1 MSDDI
6 PKKPKAYTKDDA
18 IRDFVNYD
26 TFQAKT
32 NFQAKE
38 YASEAPY
45 ISCLPSKGPSIP
57 VLRNGALALELKD
70 ETTIEEAQALAALL
84 NEKVRYLTYTGA
96 ITMDYRGQVG
106 RGLAQRIIELDGMD
120 REGRRK
126 RINEI
131 LTRDGFDAVDWFA
144 DPPHEV
150 T

>member
-6 PKKPKAYTKDDA
+6 PKKPKAYTRADA
-18 IRDFVNYD
+18 IRDFVNHDIY
-26 TFQAKT
+26 QSKT
-32 NFQAKE
+32 GFQAKE
-38 YASEAPY
+38 PPSGAFY

-131 LTRDGFDAVDWFA
+131 LTRDGFEAVDWYA
-144 DPPHEV
+144 ETPHAV